1 MTEARDLA
9 AAEDEVERAKEQML
23 GTVRDISRQLQ
34 PHHLVAELWE
44 DAKIKGAD
52 LAEEAVDAVK
62 ARPLA
67 ATGIVAAI
75 AMFLA
80 REPLMGMAGKLVGGK
95 KSKKTAP
102 AKAAKTESKA
112 APKPR
117 TRKKTITEKTA

>member
-1 MTEARDLA
+1 MTDDRDLS
-9 AAEDEVERAKEQML
+9 AAEDEVERAKDRML

-75 AMFLA
+75 AMFFA
-80 REPLMGMAGKLVGGK
+80 REPLMGMDG
-95 KSKKTAP
+95 
-102 AKAAKTESKA
+102 
-112 APKPR
+112 
-117 TRKKTITEKTA
+117 

>member
-1 MTEARDLA
+1 MTNNRELA
-9 AAEDEVERAKEQML
+9 AAEDEVERARERML
-23 GTVRDISRQLQ
+23 GTVHDISRQLQ

-80 REPLMGMAGKLVGGK
+80 REPIMGLAGKLVGGK
-95 KSKKTAP
+95 KSKKTVP
-102 AKAAKTESKA
+102 AKAAKTTKPL
-112 APKPR
+112 PKPR
-117 TRKKTITEKTA
+117 SRKKNTVEKTA